1 MHFSQ
6 FSTYNYRAPLKLI
19 LCQREH
25 LIDELVQIDRAAGG
39 FFRFEHRADAVDH
52 IGGPLPGMD
61 DLVKALPNPI
71 KIKRRSVCPS
81 QSRLGI
87 FLYGGY
93 MLVVVVGCQG
103 GRWTNLAFPGC
114 VVKRPPWHG
123 LGR

>member
-52 IGGPLPGMD
+52 IGGPLPGMGG
-61 DLVKALPNPI
+61 LVKALPNPI
-71 KIKRRSVCPS
+71 KIKRRSICPS
-81 QSRLGI
+81 QSRIGI
-87 FLYGGY
+87 CCYGGQWLID
-93 MLVVVVGCQG
+93 LVDDRSGL
-103 GRWTNLAFPGC
+103 WTHAAFAC
-114 VVKRPPWHG
+114 FSV
-123 LGR
+123 